1 MTPYDHAIIAFYFV
15 FMLAISWAF
24 RRFIHNV
31 SDYFRSG
38 GQVLWWM
45 AGGSAF
51 MVSFSAWTFTG
62 AASRA
67 YGDGWPIAVIYV
79 ANALGFLMN
88 AAYFGP
94 RFRQLRV
101 ITSMQAVRAR
111 FGRVNEQFFTWLTIP
126 LGTMYA
132 GIWLYGL
139 GVFSSAAFGLD
150 VTTTIVVTGATV
162 LVISLVGGSWAVVAS
177 DFIQVLI
184 LMPITVVAT
193 VLALAH
199 VGGTA
204 QFVERLADTRLDF
217 SRLFSDE
224 FLLFWCVAILIKQFI
239 STNNLSDASRY
250 LCVKDSGHARKA
262 ALLAAGLFCAGTFVW
277 FLPPMAASITH
288 PDLGAVFP
296 TLKNPAEGSFFAI
309 AMATFPKGM
318 LGLLVSGIF
327 AATMSSM
334 DSGLNKNAGIFV
346 KNFYQPVLRPA
357 ATDREL
363 LVTGKITT
371 VSLGIIVILV
381 AQSYSRLQDLSL
393 FQLMLDFGILV
404 ALPQTLPLVLGIF
417 IRRTPAWSGWS
428 TVLIGFVVSWVTRHH
443 LTLSWALETFGMGGS
458 DLTTWEKQNWD
469 QGVAVFS
476 NVIICTAWFLFTRF
490 FYAREPAVYR
500 EAIEEFS
507 RRIETPVEYAKDEI
521 EAPTDDRQSWL
532 IGWLCLPY
540 GAIVMLMALIPN
552 PWLGRAGF
560 AFSGAVVALVGWLLV
575 RQAKPAAKP
584 GPNV

>member
-1 MTPYDHAIIAFYFV
+1 MTPYDHAVIAFYFV
-15 FMLAISWAF
+15 FMLAISWVF
-24 RRFIHNV
+24 KRFIRNV

-67 YGDGWPIAVIYV
+67 YGDGWPIMVIYL

-88 AAYFGP
+88 AIYFGP

-101 ITSMQAVRAR
+101 ITSMQAVRMR
-111 FGRVNEQFFTWLTIP
+111 FGRVNEQFFTWLTLP

-150 VTTTIVVTGATV
+150 VTTTIVVTGVTV
-162 LVISLVGGSWAVVAS
+162 LVISLVGGSWAVIAS

-184 LMPITVVAT
+184 LMPITIVAT
-193 VLALAH
+193 ILALSQ

-204 QFVERLADTRLDF
+204 AFVERLSDTHLDF
-217 SRLFSDE
+217 GRLLSDE
-224 FLLFWCVAILIKQFI
+224 FLLFWCVAIVIKQFI

-250 LCVKDSGHARKA
+250 LCVKDSRHARKA
-262 ALLAAGLFCAGTFVW
+262 ALLAAALFFGGIFIW
-277 FLPPMAASITH
+277 FTPPMAASIVH
-288 PDLGAVFP
+288 PDLGSLFP

-309 AMATFPKGM
+309 AVATFPAGM

-346 KNFYQPVLRPA
+346 KNFYQPVLRPGA
-357 ATDREL
+357 SDREL
-363 LVTGKITT
+363 LFTGKMTTITLG
-371 VSLGIIVILV
+371 VGIILL
-381 AQSYSRLQDLSL
+381 AQSYSRLQGLSL

-404 ALPQTLPLVLGIF
+404 ALPQTLPLLLGVF
-417 IRRTPAWSGWS
+417 IRRTPSWSGWS
-428 TVLIGFVVSWVTRHH
+428 TVLVGFAVSWTTRNH
-443 LTLSWALETFGMGGS
+443 LTLSWAMSAFGIEPGAVNS
-458 DLTTWEKQNWD
+458 WEKQNWD
-469 QGVAVFS
+469 QGVAVFA
-476 NVIICTAWFLFTRF
+476 NVVICTSWFLFTRF
-490 FYAREPAVYR
+490 FYAREPEAYR
-500 EAIEEFS
+500 ASIDTFS
-507 RRIETPVEYAKDEI
+507 ERIEKPVHYAVDET

-532 IGWLCLPY
+532 IGWLCVPY
-540 GAIVMLMALIPN
+540 GVVVMLLALIPN
-552 PWLGRAGF
+552 PMAGRIGFLFAG
-560 AFSGAVVALVGWLLV
+560 GVVACVGWALV
-575 RQAKPAAKP
+575 RQSRPRERQP
-584 GPNV
+584 

>member
-1 MTPYDHAIIAFYFV
+1 MTFYDHAIIVFYFV

-24 RRFIHNV
+24 RRFIRNV

-67 YGDGWPIAVIYV
+67 YGDGWPIMVIYL

-88 AAYFGP
+88 AAYFGA

-101 ITSMQAVRAR
+101 ITAMQAVRAR
-111 FGRVNEQFFTWLTIP
+111 YGRVNEQFFTWLTLP

-150 VTTTIVVTGATV
+150 VTTTIVVTGLTV
-162 LVISLVGGSWAVVAS
+162 LFISLVGGSWAVVAS

-184 LMPITVVAT
+184 LMPVTIVAT
-193 VLALAH
+193 VLAVSRL
-199 VGGTA
+199 GGPGE
-204 QFVERLADTRLDF
+204 FVARLSTTRLDF
-217 SRLFSDE
+217 SRVFTDD
-224 FLLFWCVAILIKQFI
+224 FLLFWCAAVLIKQFI
-239 STNNLSDASRY
+239 PTNNLSDASRY
-250 LCVKDSGHARKA
+250 LCVKDSSHARKA
-262 ALLAAGLFCAGTFVW
+262 ALLAAGLFLGGIVVW
-277 FLPPMAASITH
+277 FTPPMAASVTH

-296 TLKNPAEGSFFAI
+296 KLKNPAEGSFFAI
-309 AMATFPKGM
+309 ALATFPAGM

-334 DSGLNKNAGIFV
+334 DAGLNKNAGIFV
-346 KNFYQPVLRPA
+346 KNFYQPVLRPQA
-357 ATDREL
+357 SEREL
-363 LVTGKITT
+363 LLTGKLTT
-371 VSLGIIVILV
+371 VALGLIIIIL
-381 AQSYSRLQDLSL
+381 ARFYSRLEGLSL

-417 IRRTPAWSGWS
+417 IRRTPSWSGWS
-428 TVLIGFVVSWVTRHH
+428 TVLIGFAVSWLTRNH
-443 LTLSWALETFGMGGS
+443 LTFGWAAGVFGSAG
-458 DLTTWEKQNWD
+458 DPTTWERQNWD
-469 QGVAVFS
+469 QGVAVFT
-476 NVIICTAWFLFTRF
+476 NVVVCTSWFLFTRF
-490 FYAREPAVYR
+490 FYPRSTPEYR
-500 EAIEEFS
+500 AAIDEFS
-507 RRIETPVEYAKDEI
+507 RRIEAPVEYHKEEI

-540 GAIVMLMALIPN
+540 GAVVSLMALIPN
-552 PWLGRAGF
+552 PISGRI
-560 AFSGAVVALVGWLLV
+560 AFLFCGSVVMLVGWALV
-575 RQAKPAAKP
+575 RQARKGVEAKTSR
-584 GPNV
+584 